1 MAYSDF
7 TLKKVKADFQLK
19 TIESLSLFD
28 AIQEVEISSYL
39 AATLARNVPL
49 ALAINTEKA
58 RSELIIINILV
69 EVKELLGESVSLF
82 SGIDF
87 AVDRELGL
95 NGYCDYIL
103 SQSAEQ
109 LYLDTPVMAVVEAKN
124 EDIISGL
131 GQCIAEMYAAR
142 IYNEREARQLPCIYG
157 AVTTGDEWKFLKL
170 VQQDVYIDKPH
181 YHISGIGKIMG
192 ILLQILQKD
201 EAPNHLGCSQPDEH
215 VHE

>member
-7 TLKKVKADFQLK
+7 TLKKVKAEFQLK
-19 TIESLSLFD
+19 TVESVSLFD
-28 AIQEVEISSYL
+28 EVPEAEISSYL

-49 ALAINTEKA
+49 ALSINTEKA

-69 EVKELLGESVSLF
+69 EAKEMLAESISLF

-87 AVDRELGL
+87 TVDREKGL
-95 NGYCDYIL
+95 SGFCDYIL

-109 LYLDTPVMAVVEAKN
+109 LYLDVPVMAVVEAKN

-131 GQCIAEMYAAR
+131 GQCIAEMYAAKL
-142 IYNEREARQLPCIYG
+142 YNEKENRLLPCIYG

-170 VQQDVYIDKPH
+170 AEDTVFIDKPS
-181 YHISGIGKIMG
+181 YYISSIGKIMG
-192 ILLQILQKD
+192 VLAHMLKKAQGKIEEREKG
-201 EAPNHLGCSQPDEH
+201 E
-215 VHE
+215 

>member
-28 AIQEVEISSYL
+28 EVQEAEISPYL

-49 ALAINTEKA
+49 ALSINTEKA

-69 EVKELLGESVSLF
+69 EVKELLTESISIF

-87 AVDRELGL
+87 TVDRELGL

-109 LYLDTPVMAVVEAKN
+109 LYLDAPVMTIVEAKN

-131 GQCIAEMYAAR
+131 GQCIAEMYATKL
-142 IYNEREARQLPCIYG
+142 YNE
-157 AVTTGDEWKFLKL
+157 K
-170 VQQDVYIDKPH
+170 
-181 YHISGIGKIMG
+181 
-192 ILLQILQKD
+192 
-201 EAPNHLGCSQPDEH
+201 
-215 VHE
+215 

>member
-28 AIQEVEISSYL
+28 EVQETEISSYL
-39 AATLARNVPL
+39 ASTLARNVPL
-49 ALAINTEKA
+49 ALSINTEKA

-69 EVKELLGESVSLF
+69 EVKEMLPESISLF

-87 AVDRELGL
+87 TVDRELGL

-109 LYLDTPVMAVVEAKN
+109 LYLDAPVMTVVEAKN

-142 IYNEREARQLPCIYG
+142 LYNEKEARQLPCIYG

-170 VQQDVYIDKPH
+170 AHDAVYIDKPH

-192 ILLQILQKD
+192 ILLHVLQK
-201 EAPNHLGCSQPDEH
+201 EPERSYSAAPSA
-215 VHE
+215 

>member
-69 EVKELLGESVSLF
+69 EIK
-82 SGIDF
+82 
-87 AVDRELGL
+87 
-95 NGYCDYIL
+95 
-103 SQSAEQ
+103 
-109 LYLDTPVMAVVEAKN
+109 
-124 EDIISGL
+124 
-131 GQCIAEMYAAR
+131 
-142 IYNEREARQLPCIYG
+142 
-157 AVTTGDEWKFLKL
+157 
-170 VQQDVYIDKPH
+170 
-181 YHISGIGKIMG
+181 
-192 ILLQILQKD
+192 
-201 EAPNHLGCSQPDEH
+201 
-215 VHE
+215 